1 MKKQAVLMMIIM
13 LVVSVVTGGDFQN
26 IAMAAEQPATTE
38 TTEPEPD
45 NDSIYAAEED
55 AEAIDM
61 SGDEEEIV
69 TGGDSEEGEPIS
81 PDGEVEDVKSE

>member
-1 MKKQAVLMMIIM
+1 MMIIM
-13 LVVSVVTGGDFQN
+13 LVVSVVTGGNFQN

-61 SGDEEEIV
+61 SEDEEEIV